1 MRERIRRWLF
11 PGLTLVFSVAVALFW
26 VALRVNY
33 SGISKFLGADTN
45 QSFLIMNLPLMVC
58 AAAWVGVG
66 LALMGMARW
75 PRRKWHT
82 VAALILELV
91 LALGALVVIHFGAK
105 DYLRFIL
112 VHYYRSLAA
121 AGCIGLFA
129 LVLYFPVRGRARL
142 LKGIVMAAVVLIAVV
157 LGYGLRRCDFSCGP
171 VVYAVEDQYQI
182 VFSTSDNAV
191 AWVEIGGER
200 YYDLYAG
207 SMRSADRVHKV
218 EVPQKILDAAGGY
231 TVCAQQMIYRG
242 PFGGYKGETIS
253 QSRDFRGADASDGL
267 TYYALSDVHEAVGA
281 AAAACG
287 EDADFIVLIGD
298 LVSMV
303 ETEADANLANDLAYA
318 ITGGEIPVIYA
329 RGNHEIK
336 GEQAENLYKY
346 VGSRNQSFA
355 YWVTLSDQVFGV
367 VLDMGEDHEDDWWE
381 YYGTAQFD
389 LYRAEQ
395 TRMLEELLAEG
406 DYAQYP
412 YRMAICHIPIVHVN
426 KHGYFEQTKVTWTK
440 LLNEMGAD
448 ISLSGHEHELWPLLP
463 GQYVPGQTLTY
474 SLDYIGDAGKIE
486 GGCLTDFGFPSF
498 LVGRRSLQQRGG
510 TQKNGNSQYTCLRVE
525 ADLAGGTQT
534 VRYVNSN
541 GEILTVVPPFEGCSG
556 SFQTITMEL
565 VPK

>member
-1 MRERIRRWLF
+1 MREKCGRWLF
-11 PGLTLVFSVAVALFW
+11 PGLTLVFSVAVSLFW
-26 VALRVNY
+26 VSLRVNY

-66 LALMGMARW
+66 LALLGMLRW
-75 PRRKWHT
+75 PRRRWHAVT
-82 VAALILELV
+82 ALVMEII
-91 LALGALVVIHFGAK
+91 LALVALVVIHFGAK

-112 VHYYRSLAA
+112 VHYYKSLTV
-121 AGCIGLFA
+121 AGGIGLFSLA
-129 LVLYFPVRGRARL
+129 LYFPVRGRARL
-142 LKGIVMAAVVLIAVV
+142 LKGLLMAAVIFGAVV

-191 AWVEIGGER
+191 SWVEIGGER

-218 EVPQKILDAAGGY
+218 EVPQKVLDSARGY
-231 TVCAQQMIYRG
+231 TVCAQQMLYRG
-242 PFGGYKGETIS
+242 PFGGYKGDTIS
-253 QSRDFRGADASDGL
+253 QSYDFRGVDASDGL
-267 TYYALSDVHEAVGA
+267 QYYALSDVHEEVGA

-287 EDADFIVLIGD
+287 EDADFVVLIGD
-298 LVSMV
+298 LISMV
-303 ETEADANLANDLAYA
+303 ETEEDARLASELAHS

-346 VGSRNQSFA
+346 VGSRNQGFA

-395 TRMLEELLAEG
+395 TRMLEQLLAAG
-406 DYAQYP
+406 DYKSYP

-474 SLDYIGDAGKIE
+474 AFDYIGDSGKVE
-486 GGCLTDFGFPSF
+486 GGYLTDFRFPSF
-498 LVGRRSLQQRGG
+498 LVGRRSLSQQGG

-525 ADLAGGTQT
+525 ADLAGGIQNA
-534 VRYVNSN
+534 RYVNSE
-541 GEILTVVPPFEGCSG
+541 GQTLTVVDPFEGRIG
-556 SFQTITMEL
+556 RYETIVTEL
-565 VPK
+565 IP

>member
-1 MRERIRRWLF
+1 MREKCRRWLF

-45 QSFLIMNLPLMVC
+45 RSFLVMNLPLMVC

-82 VAALILELV
+82 VTALVIEIV
-91 LALGALVVIHFGAK
+91 MALGALVVIHFGAK

-112 VHYYRSLAA
+112 VHYYRSLAV
-121 AGCIGLFA
+121 AGGIGLFA
-129 LVLYFPVRGRARL
+129 LTLYFPVRGRARL
-142 LKGIVMAAVVLIAVV
+142 LKGLLLAAVIFGAVV

-171 VVYAVEDQYQI
+171 VVYAVEDRYQI

-218 EVPQKILDAAGGY
+218 EVPQKTLDAAGGY

-253 QSRDFRGADASDGL
+253 QSRDFRGADATDGL
-267 TYYALSDVHEAVGA
+267 TYYALSDVHEAVDA

-346 VGSRNQSFA
+346 VGSRSQSFS
-355 YWVTLSDQVFGV
+355 YWVTLSDQVFAV

-395 TRMLEELLAEG
+395 TRMLEQLLAAG
-406 DYAQYP
+406 DYKSYP

-426 KHGYFEQTKVTWTK
+426 KHGYFEQTKATWTK

-474 SLDYIGDAGKIE
+474 AFDYIGDSGKIE
-486 GGCLTDFGFPSF
+486 GGYLTDFGFPSF

-510 TQKNGNSQYTCLRVE
+510 TQKNGNSQYTCLYVD
-525 ADLAGGTQT
+525 ADLMGGTQT
-534 VRYVNSN
+534 ACYVNSN
-541 GEILTVVPPFEGCSG
+541 GETLTVVPPFEGRSG
-556 SFQTITMEL
+556 SFRTMTMEL
-565 VPK
+565 VP

>member
-1 MRERIRRWLF
+1 MREKCRRWLF

-45 QSFLIMNLPLMVC
+45 QSFLIMYLPLMVC

-66 LALMGMARW
+66 LALGGMLHW
-75 PRRKWHT
+75 PRRKWHAVT
-82 VAALILELV
+82 ALVIEIV
-91 LALGALVVIHFGAK
+91 MALGALVVIHFGAR

-112 VHYYRSLAA
+112 VHYYKSLAV

-129 LVLYFPVRGRARL
+129 LALYFPVRGRARL
-142 LKGIVMAAVVLIAVV
+142 LKGLLLAAVVFGAVV

-171 VVYAVEDQYQI
+171 VVYAVEDRYQI

-218 EVPQKILDAAGGY
+218 EVPQKTLDAALGY
-231 TVCAQQMIYRG
+231 TICAQQMLYRG

-253 QSRDFRGADASDGL
+253 ESFNFRGVDASDGL
-267 TYYALSDVHEAVGA
+267 QYYALSDVHEAVGAA

-298 LVSMV
+298 MVSMV
-303 ETEADANLANDLAYA
+303 ETEADAQLANDLAYA

-346 VGSRNQSFA
+346 VGSRDQGFS
-355 YWVTLSDQVFGV
+355 YWVSLGDQVFGV
-367 VLDMGEDHEDDWWE
+367 VLDIGEDHEDDWWE

-395 TRMLEELLAEG
+395 TRMLEELLEQG
-406 DYAQYP
+406 DYARYD

-426 KHGYFEQTKVTWTK
+426 KHGYFEETKNTWTE

-474 SLDYIGDAGKIE
+474 SFDYIGDSGKIE
-486 GGCLTDFGFPSF
+486 GGHLTDFAFPSF
-498 LVGRRSLQQRGG
+498 LVGRRSLRQQGG

-525 ADLAGGTQT
+525 ADLAGGIQT
-534 VRYVNSN
+534 ARYVNSE
-541 GEILTVVPPFEGCSG
+541 GETLTVVDPFEGRIG
-556 SFQTITMEL
+556 RYETIVTQL
-565 VPK
+565 VP

>member
-1 MRERIRRWLF
+1 MREKCRRWLF
-11 PGLTLVFSVAVALFW
+11 PGLTLVFSVAVSLFW

-66 LALMGMARW
+66 LALLGMLRW
-75 PRRKWHT
+75 PRRRWHAVT
-82 VAALILELV
+82 ALVMEII

-112 VHYYRSLAA
+112 VHYYKSLAV
-121 AGCIGLFA
+121 AGGIGLFA
-129 LVLYFPVRGRARL
+129 LALYFPVRGRARL
-142 LKGIVMAAVVLIAVV
+142 LKGLLMAAVIFGAVV

-191 AWVEIGGER
+191 SWVEIGGER

-218 EVPQKILDAAGGY
+218 EVPQKVLDSARGY
-231 TVCAQQMIYRG
+231 TVCAQQMLYRG
-242 PFGGYKGETIS
+242 PFGGYKGDTIS
-253 QSRDFRGADASDGL
+253 QSYDFRGVDASDGL
-267 TYYALSDVHEAVGA
+267 QYYALSDVHEAVGA

-287 EDADFIVLIGD
+287 EDADFVVLIGD
-298 LVSMV
+298 LISMV
-303 ETEADANLANDLAYA
+303 ETEEDARLASELAHS

-346 VGSRNQSFA
+346 VGSRNQGFA

-395 TRMLEELLAEG
+395 TRMLEQLLAAG
-406 DYAQYP
+406 DYESYP

-426 KHGYFEQTKVTWTK
+426 KHGYFAQTKESWTK
-440 LLNEMGAD
+440 LLNELGAD

-474 SLDYIGDAGKIE
+474 AFDYIGDSGKVE
-486 GGCLTDFGFPSF
+486 GGYLTDFRFPSF
-498 LVGRRSLQQRGG
+498 LVGRRSLSQQGG
-510 TQKNGNSQYTCLRVE
+510 TQKNGSSQYTCLRVE
-525 ADLAGGTQT
+525 ADLAGGIQNA
-534 VRYVNSN
+534 RYVNSE
-541 GEILTVVPPFEGCSG
+541 GQTLTVVDPFEGRIG
-556 SFQTITMEL
+556 RYETIVTEL
-565 VPK
+565 IP